1 MLLRLDAA
9 DDFVLG
15 GSAAEAGQCVAS
27 CRSGGAALVKV
38 DYRDEEGGDSH
49 NCTHPV
55 PSPRAQMTI
64 TDGVCNQSH
73 CRIMSASESSEAVGG

>member
-9 DDFVLG
+9 DDYVLR
-15 GSAAEAGQCVAS
+15 GSAAEAGQCAAG
-27 CRSGGAALVKV
+27 CRGSTAYVKV
-38 DYRDEEGGDSH
+38 EYRDEEGGVSH

-64 TDGVCNQSH
+64 TDGV
-73 CRIMSASESSEAVGG
+73 